1 MAEGLLRSAGG
12 KRNSTAN
19 CQAEAFRRGT
29 FSEIEC
35 SFGERSG
42 RVSARALR
50 GVNYTGIEIRP
61 EILEWFRQPAPGK
74 LDIALAGGPVPA
86 EEAAHC
92 RRVIC
97 ILQCLQRFLLF
108 SGKEA
113 IRNAQDPASILG
125 DLLQID
131 PDRVIR
137 DSADGD
143 TVRMGYIIVKIG
155 ISRKTGLL
163 PGNVKL
169 A

>member
-1 MAEGLLRSAGG
+1 MHH
-12 KRNSTAN
+12 
-19 CQAEAFRRGT
+19 Q
-29 FSEIEC
+29 EI
-35 SFGERSG
+35 
-42 RVSARALR
+42 
-50 GVNYTGIEIRP
+50 
-61 EILEWFRQPAPGK
+61 
-74 LDIALAGGPVPA
+74 
-86 EEAAHC
+86 
-92 RRVIC
+92 
-97 ILQCLQRFLLF
+97 RFLLF